1 MTMTAYELTRA
12 IIKGNYTN
20 EELTEIISAVK
31 YARAQLG
38 RTVTVQLRQGDTVSF
53 VGRGNR
59 TVTGTVSDIKIKNV
73 IVSTSTGKWRVPANM
88 LTKI

>member
-1 MTMTAYELTRA
+1 MTVYELTRA

-20 EELTEIISAVK
+20 DELTEIIEAVK
-31 YARAQLG
+31 YAPSQLG
-38 RTVTVQLRQGDTVSF
+38 RNVTFQLRPGDTVSF

-73 IVSTSTGKWRVPANM
+73 IVSTPTGKWRVPANM